1 MSVTSLPIFRYHAYE
16 IFRVIHIS
24 CSTSIC
30 IFLWLHVNISNKIGR
45 LQVIVATC
53 IWIATYCHR
62 NFILIYRNLSVSKPN
77 TSVSVENFHN
87 TLQIKVKVPRPWK
100 IQPGQY
106 VYLTMRRP
114 GFFSILQRHPFMVTD
129 SESDD
134 HDFQLRIQPRAGFT
148 SRLLTQT
155 LYRTRELSA
164 FIEGPYGQG
173 FDLRDFGTVVL
184 FASGIGIVGHLAYV
198 QKLIRDHQQSRT
210 KTRDLLLIWHVDDK
224 YQLDLVWEV
233 MNIIL
238 RKDDLPSTATHKDT
252 GITSRSGKKDRSLG
266 GSTTGENPGV
276 RPAPH
281 GDNASCNVTI

>member
-1 MSVTSLPIFRYHAYE
+1 
-16 IFRVIHIS
+16 
-24 CSTSIC
+24 
-30 IFLWLHVNISNKIGR
+30 
-45 LQVIVATC
+45 
-53 IWIATYCHR
+53 
-62 NFILIYRNLSVSKPN
+62 
-77 TSVSVENFHN
+77 
-87 TLQIKVKVPRPWK
+87 
-100 IQPGQY
+100 
-106 VYLTMRRP
+106 MRRP

-281 GDNASCNVTI
+281 GDNASFLANANASKIIDVYIYGDYEISNEAGNAVSYKRTGSRIAELKGKPDVRQIISDVLETRNGRLAICGKIFHSLSLHLIT